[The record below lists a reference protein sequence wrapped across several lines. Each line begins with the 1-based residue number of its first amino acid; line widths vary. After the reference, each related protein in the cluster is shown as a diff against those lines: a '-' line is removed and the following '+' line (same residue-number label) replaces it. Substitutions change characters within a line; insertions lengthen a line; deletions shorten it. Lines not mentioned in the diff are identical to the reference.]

1 MSALTAAPGGA
12 SPVARGG
19 RLGRWVAGH
28 RRGVLY
34 GAFTLAVFCIALAY
48 SLPHD
53 LIARRIVGDATAA
66 APVDVAFRE
75 VGLAFPNG
83 YRFRG
88 LTLTGKTLPELR
100 VGIDELTVRA
110 PIGNLLTGAR
120 AAAFAGELLGGE
132 VAGTVAERGAGA
144 AVELHVEDLDLAQA
158 SAALLLPP
166 PAQVAGRATIDL
178 DLAGDG
184 RSTRSSRGEVRLD
197 VRGLALTKL
206 VVQGI
211 TVPDL
216 AFAEVR
222 GRAKI
227 EGTTLQIQELQ
238 AEGPDGDVGI
248 SGSIVIREPVE
259 QSVLNLE
266 LRAEVAPDAQPAVRM
281 AVGLLPPKPTGQ
293 PKRWTVR
300 GTLTRPTVK

>member
-19 RLGRWVAGH
+19 RLGRWVDGH

-83 YRFRG
+83 YRFHG

-100 VGIDELTVRA
+100 LGIDELTVRA
-110 PIGNLLTGAR
+110 PLGNLLTGAR

-132 VAGTVAERGAGA
+132 VAGTVTEQGSGGA
-144 AVELHVEDLDLAQA
+144 VDLHLEDVDLALA
-158 SAALLLPP
+158 SASLLPP
-166 PAQVAGRATIDL
+166 PAQVAGRANIEL

-184 RSTRSSRGEVRLD
+184 RSTRSSRGEVRVD

-216 AFAEVR
+216 AFSEVR

-266 LRAEVAPDAQPAVRM
+266 LRAEVAPDAQPAMKM
-281 AVGLLPPKPTGQ
+281 AAGLLPPKPTGQ

-300 GTLTRPTVK
+300 GTLARPTVK